1 MTYIED
7 SICTADRL
15 RLYTRRHEA
24 SDARA
29 DVVLVHGLGEHSG
42 RYMPLIN
49 FLVHRNYSVTAYD
62 HRGHGKSEGLRGH
75 VERFTDYE
83 DDLDRV
89 VTSVNGLASNR
100 GIFIIGHSMGG
111 LVTMR
116 YAAKS
121 GSRLR
126 GVVVSAPAI
135 KVATKVPAV
144 KLMVARISAMVAPR
158 VRLDNGIDPAV
169 LSRDPEVGKAYAA
182 DPLVHRLVSAR
193 WFAEITG
200 AMREVREIGSLLTL
214 PLLVLQG
221 TEDKLISEQG
231 AKRLFEDIESKDKEL
246 KIYSGYYHELFN
258 EPEKFEIY
266 GFVADWLDARS
277 A

>member
-1 MTYIED
+1 
-7 SICTADRL
+7 
-15 RLYTRRHEA
+15 
-24 SDARA
+24 
-29 DVVLVHGLGEHSG
+29 
-42 RYMPLIN
+42 
-49 FLVHRNYSVTAYD
+49 
-62 HRGHGKSEGLRGH
+62 LRGH

-83 DDLDRV
+83 DDLDRI
-89 VTSVNGLASNR
+89 VTSVEGLARNR
-100 GIFIIGHSMGG
+100 GTFIIGHSMGG
-111 LVTMR
+111 LVAML
-116 YAAKS
+116 YAAKN

-135 KVATKVPAV
+135 KVATKVPPV

-169 LSRDPEVGKAYAA
+169 LSKDPEVGKAYAA
-182 DPLVHRLVSAR
+182 DPLVNRLVSAR

-200 AMREVREIGSLLTL
+200 AMREVRGIGSLLTL

-231 AKRLFEDIESKDKEL
+231 AKSLFEDIESKDKEL

-258 EPEKFEIY
+258 EPEKLEIY
-266 GFVADWLDARS
+266 GRVADWLDARC